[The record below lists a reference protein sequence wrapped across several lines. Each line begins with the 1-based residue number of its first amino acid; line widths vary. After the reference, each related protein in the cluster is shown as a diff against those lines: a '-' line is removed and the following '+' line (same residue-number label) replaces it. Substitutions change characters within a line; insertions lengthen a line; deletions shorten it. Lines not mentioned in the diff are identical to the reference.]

1 MEKRQRPLGGWLGDV
16 FGLTFGA
23 TKVPVWGSRIAVTLV
38 GAFALLCMSA
48 TPASAA
54 VSSAPVVSEPANDAV
69 KGSTMTVAFT
79 GEASTYICSLD
90 GVEEPCSSPK
100 TYTGLSAGSHQL
112 MVVSIHGL
120 PPFSQWRGDETRLT
134 FNVVAPRIAFG
145 GGALPDEFINLLTRS
160 WQVTSDPPAASYE
173 CKFGSNYQDASGPTG
188 PTSVT
193 TDPAPCDIP
202 VEQGLPSEGIYSI
215 EVRGIDEGGNVGEW
229 ARRDFVVDRTNP
241 TISFLTA
248 PPEGSVTDDKNP
260 EFSFLANEPSSF
272 SCSLNGSAYVPC
284 NMPHPTGI
292 LAIGTYTVRATA
304 VDKASN
310 ESEPIARTFNV
321 VDRLPNLKDPANM
334 GPDSDVLFP
343 KKAGVRVSSKLKII
357 RGKASVG
364 GLGGTITAVEV
375 GVLKIRWARGRNGGW
390 RERCSWMTS
399 AGSFERGSCGMKK
412 FHQAAIEQAG
422 TGATFAFWLKR
433 PLKRGSYQ
441 IYSRA
446 HDSNGIHET
455 HFSRRDFTR
464 IPIRIL
470 R

>member
-1 MEKRQRPLGGWLGDV
+1 MKRHRPLGGWWGDV

-23 TKVPVWGSRIAVTLV
+23 TKVPDWGSLIAVTLV
-38 GAFALLCMSA
+38 CAIALLCMTSA
-48 TPASAA
+48 PARAD
-54 VSSAPVVSEPANDAV
+54 VTSAPVVSEPAAGAV
-69 KGSTMTVAFT
+69 TGSTVTVAFT

-100 TYTGLSAGSHQL
+100 IYS
-112 MVVSIHGL
+112 GL
-120 PPFSQWRGDETRLT
+120 PVGPHRLMIVSTHWLPPLSEWRGEETWLS
-134 FNVVAPRIAFG
+134 FSVVAPRIAFG
-145 GGALPDEFINLLTRS
+145 GGALPDEFINLLTRT
-160 WQVTSDPPAASYE
+160 WQVTSDPPAVSYE
-173 CKFGSNYQDASGPTG
+173 CKFGVDQPDAGATGPTG
-188 PTSVT
+188 SL
-193 TDPAPCDIP
+193 TDPAPCDVP
-202 VEQGLPSEGIYSI
+202 VEQGLPSEGFYSI
-215 EVRGIDEGGNVGEW
+215 EVRGIDDGGNVGEW

-241 TISFLTA
+241 TVKFVTA

-272 SCSLNGSAYVPC
+272 SCSLDGSAYAPC

-292 LAIGTYTVRATA
+292 LAIGTHTVRAIA

-343 KKAGVRVSSKLKII
+343 KKRGVRVSSKLKIVS
-357 RGKASVG
+357 GKASVG

-375 GVLKIRWARGRNGGW
+375 GVLKIRWARSHNGGW

-399 AGSFERGSCGMKK
+399 AGSFERGSCRIKK

-422 TGATFAFWLKR
+422 TGAIFAFWLKR
-433 PLKRGSYQ
+433 SLKRGTYQ